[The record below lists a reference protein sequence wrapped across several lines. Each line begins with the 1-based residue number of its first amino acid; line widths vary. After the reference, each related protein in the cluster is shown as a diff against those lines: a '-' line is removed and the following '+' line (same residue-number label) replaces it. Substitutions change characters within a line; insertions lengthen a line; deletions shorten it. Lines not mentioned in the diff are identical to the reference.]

1 MKLLESPQA
10 LLPHA
15 AGWGEAVT
23 ARLRRDRVIMNGP
36 RLILVVS
43 DICDKGYGA
52 GRARECA
59 GARRLRWPSR
69 GALVRGIKKA
79 RSLSEPGLLR
89 FRHGRTA
96 CA

>member
-36 RLILVVS
+36 RLVLVVS
-43 DICDKGYGA
+43 EVCAGGCGA
-52 GRARECA
+52 GAVRSRSTRSEERRVGCSHSCA
-59 GARRLRWPSR
+59 T
-69 GALVRGIKKA
+69 V
-79 RSLSEPGLLR
+79 GLDPQVQYMSDNVLR
-89 FRHGRTA
+89 FPPS
-96 CA
+96 